1 MMNAMNSKSGFGFR
15 WAIIRNPQK
24 GMAARGF
31 ALAEL
36 VLLPLSFVT
45 FGYVVAEVVLGR
57 FGVGLA
63 RYMPLWLSKWA
74 LPVLVAAAI
83 GYITNWLAILMLFK
97 PYERHKWLFVWP
109 QGLLPRNKASM
120 AKQIGHQ
127 VGSELLP
134 PETLI
139 NEFVTEVRTYLSRQ
153 EVIVKIREMV
163 QDMLKRHEAD
173 VVGLL
178 VPQIEKT
185 VGGIL
190 ERFMTPEQLRTFW
203 EKTLAPRLNSPET
216 REFLARKIVEV
227 VDANAPGLVRSIRE
241 KLRAHLN
248 SLPLM
253 PGILVDLVL
262 EFFADEVAMRNLL
275 SDWLGQ
281 PSTQDMF
288 RDKLLVVG
296 EKAGEWIR
304 SEQGREKLERFTDEM
319 KSKCSDYVAR
329 YVHEE
334 LPKLVSKAFASE
346 KLWRWVE
353 QTALP
358 TVKERLLA
366 FLVENKDF
374 LVKKLRLADR
384 IEAAINA
391 QDIAHFHKMLND
403 LAAQHLSAIQVLGYL
418 LGGIVGGIQ
427 LLAG

>member
-1 MMNAMNSKSGFGFR
+1 
-15 WAIIRNPQK
+15 
-24 GMAARGF
+24 MAARGF

-36 VLLPLSFVT
+36 LLLPLSFVT
-45 FGYVVAEVVLGR
+45 FGYVVAEVVFGR
-57 FGVGLA
+57 FGVDLS

-139 NEFVTEVRTYLSRQ
+139 NEFVAEVRMYLSRE
-153 EVIVKIREMV
+153 EVVVKMRGMV

-190 ERFMTPEQLRTFW
+190 ERFMAPEQLRTFW
-203 EKTLAPRLNSPET
+203 ENTLAPRLNSPET

-227 VDANAPGLVRSIRE
+227 VDDNASGLVRSIRE
-241 KLRAHLN
+241 KLRTHLN

-253 PGILVDLVL
+253 PGLLVDLVM
-262 EFFADEVAMRNLL
+262 EFFADEAAIRNLL

-288 RDKLLVVG
+288 RDRLLLVG

-304 SEQGREKLERFTDEM
+304 SEQGQAKLERFTDEM
-319 KSKCSDYVAR
+319 KSKCNDFVAH

-334 LPKLVSKAFASE
+334 LPKLVSQAFASE
-346 KLWRWVE
+346 KLWHWVE

-358 TVKERLLA
+358 TAKERLLA

-374 LVKKLRLADR
+374 LVTKLRLADR

-391 QDIAHFHKMLND
+391 QDIAHFHQMLND
-403 LAAQHLSAIQVLGYL
+403 LAAQHLSAIQVLG
-418 LGGIVGGIQ
+418 
-427 LLAG
+427 